1 MGSIST
7 PMSEVS
13 VNARIEA
20 GRRAVMAQTGLMHR
34 EFGLARSM
42 WKEDGTRVTPVDLAI
57 SEGLMKEILAAFP
70 EDQFFSEELAH
81 KGGPI
86 PVSSEFCWILDPV
99 DGTNNYAL
107 GMVHCAISLALFREG
122 RPVYGLIYDLSRR
135 CLIEGGPGYGVSDG
149 GRPARIRDEAPTPQ
163 SLIGFHSPYERR
175 FSSQAMA
182 LVENT
187 KIRALGSSTLHLAY
201 VAAGI
206 VDGTVDHNVRLWDIA
221 AAIPLVWAGGGE
233 TRFLNGE
240 LFPLKAFDLKM
251 PRIFYVAGSTRMC
264 DHLVRLIGA

>member
-1 MGSIST
+1 
-7 PMSEVS
+7 MSDAS

-20 GRRAVMAQTGLMHR
+20 GRRAVMAQAELMHR
-34 EFGLARSM
+34 EFGRARSL

-57 SEGLMKEILAAFP
+57 SEALMKEILATFP

-81 KGGPI
+81 KGGAI
-86 PVSSEFCWILDPV
+86 PVTSEFCWILDPV

-107 GMVHCAISLALFREG
+107 GMVHCAISLALLRHG
-122 RPVYGLIYDLSRR
+122 TPVYGLIYDLSRR

-149 GRPARIRDEAPTPQ
+149 GRSAKVRDEAPCPQ
-163 SLIGFHSPYERR
+163 SLIGFHSPYERS
-175 FSSQAMA
+175 FSSQALA

-201 VAAGI
+201 VATGI
-206 VDGTVDHNVRLWDIA
+206 IDGTVDHNVRLWDIA
-221 AAIPLVWAGGGE
+221 AAIPLVWAAGGE

-240 LFPLKAFDLKM
+240 LFPMKAFDLKM
-251 PRIFYVAGSTRMC
+251 PRIFYVAGSARMC
-264 DHLVRLIGA
+264 DHLTQLIGVRVQDA

>member
-1 MGSIST
+1 MGSKSA
-7 PMSEVS
+7 PMSDAS

-20 GRRAVMAQTGLMHR
+20 GRKAVMAQTELLHR
-34 EFGLARSM
+34 EFGRARSL

-57 SEGLMKEILAAFP
+57 SEWIMKEILATFT
-70 EDQFFSEELAH
+70 EDQFFSEELAQPE
-81 KGGPI
+81 GGI

-107 GMVHCAISLALFREG
+107 GLVHCAISLGLFRAG
-122 RPVYGLIYDLSRR
+122 RPIYGIVYDLSRR

-149 GRPARIRDEAPTPQ
+149 GRRAQIRDEVPTPQ
-163 SLIGFHSPYERR
+163 ALVGFHSPYERR
-175 FSSQAMA
+175 FSSQALA

-187 KIRALGSSTLHLAY
+187 KIRGLGSSTLHLAY

-206 VDGTVDHNVRLWDIA
+206 IDGTVDHNVRLWDIA
-221 AAIPLVWAGGGE
+221 AAIPLVWAAGGE

-240 LFPLKAFDLKM
+240 LFPLKTFDLKM

-264 DHLVRLIGA
+264 DHLVRVIGV